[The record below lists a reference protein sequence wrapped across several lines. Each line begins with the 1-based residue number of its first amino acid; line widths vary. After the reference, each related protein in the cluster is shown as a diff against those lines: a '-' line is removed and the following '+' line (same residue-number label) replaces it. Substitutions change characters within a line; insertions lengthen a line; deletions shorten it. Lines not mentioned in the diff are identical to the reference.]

1 MLFYKLNTLAH
12 SQGSVISRIS
22 ILMEY
27 LRNSKVEYKIM
38 QDKTGKEINI
48 KRFCLLK
55 KRNSIYKVKNN
66 NDALPKSRSRNPNC
80 KVNKRK

>member
-1 MLFYKLNTLAH
+1 
-12 SQGSVISRIS
+12 
-22 ILMEY
+22 
-27 LRNSKVEYKIM
+27 M